1 MERVSVSNLKAHLSH
16 YLRQVRKGGEVQVLD
31 RGTPVAM
38 LTALPPSKVREDDQ
52 RLQRLVE
59 SGVVR
64 PGSGDARKILEEE
77 PLELGTS
84 ILEALKADRAD
95 RL

>member
-38 LTALPPSKVREDDQ
+38 LTALPPSKVREDDE
-52 RLQRLVE
+52 RLQRLVDA
-59 SGVVR
+59 GIVR
-64 PGSGDARKILEEE
+64 PGSGDARKVLDEE

-84 ILEALKADRAD
+84 ILEALKAERAG
-95 RL
+95 RN